1 MKELPKFYN
10 DLDLTL
16 QEIDYL
22 LSRGVKDRKSSF
34 HYTML
39 STINNNF
46 PESRTVILRNFNK
59 DMFELNI
66 HSDLRSGKINQIEIN
81 SNVSCLFY
89 EMIKKKYK

>member
-1 MKELPKFYN
+1 MFEFRKNERAPKFYN

-39 STINNNF
+39 ST
-46 PESRTVILRNFNK
+46 L
-59 DMFELNI
+59 
-66 HSDLRSGKINQIEIN
+66 
-81 SNVSCLFY
+81 
-89 EMIKKKYK
+89 

>member
-34 HYTML
+34 HYTIL
-39 STINNNF
+39 S
-46 PESRTVILRNFNK
+46 K
-59 DMFELNI
+59 
-66 HSDLRSGKINQIEIN
+66 
-81 SNVSCLFY
+81 
-89 EMIKKKYK
+89 